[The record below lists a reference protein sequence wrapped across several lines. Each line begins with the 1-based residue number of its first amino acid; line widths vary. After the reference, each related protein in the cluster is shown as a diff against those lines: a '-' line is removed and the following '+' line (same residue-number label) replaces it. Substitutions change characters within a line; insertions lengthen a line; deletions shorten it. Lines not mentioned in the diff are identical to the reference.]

1 MPNVT
6 LGGYNTVAIAAA
18 SGVYRLSFVGG
29 STRSIDVMNLGGG
42 AIFIRGDATN
52 PTVNDPNS
60 LSVPANW
67 AANGLNVDGGT
78 GLGIIAAADTTISVR
93 AR

>member
-6 LGGYNTVAIAAA
+6 LGGFNTVAIAAA

-42 AIFIRGDATN
+42 AIFVRGDATN
-52 PTVNDPNS
+52 PIPS
-60 LSVPANW
+60 AWRYRCGSV
-67 AANGLNVDGGT
+67 AAGFSFFDG
-78 GLGIIAAADTTISVR
+78 IR
-93 AR
+93 

>member
-6 LGGYNTVAIAAA
+6 IGVYNTIAITAV
-18 SGVYRLSFVGG
+18 SGVYRLKSASGHLR
-29 STRSIDVMNLGGG
+29 TLDVMNTGTGT
-42 AIFIRGDATN
+42 IFIRGDLD

-60 LSVPANW
+60 LQLPANF
-67 AANGLNVDGGT
+67 AANNLPVDGGT